1 MIKIIDNYRNLP
13 IGKYLEILSLSQD
26 ESVDALEQQVKTIS
40 ILTGLTDDD
49 VLALPITKYK
59 ELAGKTKFLENGYDG
74 KLQVAKSYGLGG
86 MELIPVKDFA
96 KITTAQYVD
105 FQNLSKEG
113 DQYLVETLSTL
124 LIPKGKKYMDGYE
137 IEDVRQAIREN
148 LSVADVLSLSAFFL
162 TKFVKSIKD
171 FQTYSIKE
179 IQKIPN
185 REMSQKLMKQMQE
198 AMEIHFKTN
207 GDG

>member
-13 IGKYLEILSLSQD
+13 IGKYLEILELSQD
-26 ESVDALEQQVKTIS
+26 ENVDALEQQVKTIS
-40 ILTGLTDDD
+40 ILTGLTEDD
-49 VLALPITKYK
+49 VLALPIAQYK

-86 MELIPVKDFA
+86 MQLIPVKDFA

-105 FQNLSKEG
+105 FQTFSKEG
-113 DQYLVETLSTL
+113 DKYLVETLSTL
-124 LIPKGKKYMDGYE
+124 MIPKGKKYNEGYE
-137 IEDVRQAIREN
+137 VADVHKAIREN

-171 FQTYSIKE
+171 FQTYSIWE

-185 REMSQKLMKQMQE
+185 REMRERLMKQMQE
-198 AMEIHFKTN
+198 ALEIHSKTN

>member
-40 ILTGLTDDD
+40 ILTGLTEDD

-185 REMSQKLMKQMQE
+185 REMRQKLMKQMQE
-198 AMEIHFKTN
+198 AMEIHSKTN

>member
-1 MIKIIDNYRNLP
+1 MIKIIDNYRNLS

-40 ILTGLTDDD
+40 ILTGLTEDD

-171 FQTYSIKE
+171 FQTYSIKA

-185 REMSQKLMKQMQE
+185 REMRQKLMKQMQE
-198 AMEIHFKTN
+198 AMEIHSKTN

>member
-26 ESVDALEQQVKTIS
+26 EGVDALEQQVKTIS
-40 ILTGLTDDD
+40 ILTGLTEDD

-74 KLQVAKSYGLGG
+74 QLQVAKSYGLGG

-96 KITTAQYVD
+96 KITAAQYVD

-185 REMSQKLMKQMQE
+185 REMRQRLMKQMQE
-198 AMEIHFKTN
+198 AMEIHSTTN

>member
-26 ESVDALEQQVKTIS
+26 KSVDALEQQVKTIS
-40 ILTGLTDDD
+40 ILTGLTEDD
-49 VLALPITKYK
+49 VLALPITKYR

-185 REMSQKLMKQMQE
+185 REMRQRLMKQMQE
-198 AMEIHFKTN
+198 AMEIHSTTN